1 MPDRIKIL
9 DRSVSE
15 KIAAGEVVE
24 KPASVVKELI
34 ENSLDASSS
43 RIDVELRDGGRNRIK
58 ITDNGIGMSQTD
70 AVLAFERHGTSKIR
84 EFEDLSRVVSMGF
97 RGEALASI
105 GAVSRVELVTKEQ
118 DEILGRKIVFEGGLL
133 VDNEETGC
141 PPGTTVL
148 VENIFFN
155 VPARRKFLAS
165 SKTEQNAIN
174 NVITRMAIAHCDVFF
189 SLSADRKEI
198 CSYQPVPD
206 LLSRV
211 TQIYSNLHDRLIPVK
226 GACEEAILTGL
237 ISHPSYTMPNRSR
250 IFLFINK
257 RFVKPGL
264 MYKAIQD
271 SYKKLIP
278 HGRFPA
284 VFLFLDI
291 DPHLIDVNI
300 HPAKE
305 DVKFAKEG
313 VIFSLITKTISNAL
327 APEGISYDIL
337 PGGNNRQSTSI
348 SFHSISAFSDKHI
361 SPRQIELPDFHRGK
375 DTFHEGDA
383 HTSAGDREEFIIENL
398 TDTYSDVSQ
407 SQGRT
412 EERIIEN
419 FTDTYSDVSQLQGR
433 TEERIIENITTDHS
447 DLSRFSEPLEEHNR
461 ENPTTIPIDRDVAE
475 KSYEAIRKDTSFNV
489 IGNFKNI
496 YIIVLTENELLLI
509 DQHVAH
515 ERINFELLKRNMS
528 GTCPSQS
535 LLLPLTLDFSL
546 QEAEWLRE
554 NISFLSSLGFDLE
567 DFGENTF
574 LVRGIPSG
582 LDRVSD
588 EEFLK
593 DLVAE
598 FAFSEKKISSEV
610 LFNNIMASIA
620 CKASVKAGDKLSV
633 EDMTGLVQRL
643 FKTENPAYCPH
654 GRPVILSFS
663 ERDLGKLFKRYA

>member
-9 DRSVSE
+9 DKNVSE

-58 ITDNGIGMSQTD
+58 ITDNGIGMSASD
-70 AVLAFERHGTSKIR
+70 AGLAFERHSTSKIR
-84 EFEDLSRVVSMGF
+84 EFEDLSRIVSMGF

-105 GAVSRVELVTKEQ
+105 GAVSRVELVTREH
-118 DEILGRKIVFEGGLL
+118 DEILGRKIIFEGGLL
-133 VDNEETGC
+133 VDKEETGC
-141 PPGTTVL
+141 PAGTTIL

-155 VPARRKFLAS
+155 VPARRKFMS
-165 SKTEQNAIN
+165 SSRSEQNAIN
-174 NVITRMAIAHCDVFF
+174 NVIIRTAIAHHEVFF

-211 TQIYSNLHDRLIPVK
+211 TQIYSNIQDRLIPVK

-250 IFLFINK
+250 IFIFINK
-257 RFVKPGL
+257 RFVRPGL

-271 SYKKLIP
+271 SYRRLISP
-278 HGRFPA
+278 GRFPA

-305 DVKFAKEG
+305 DVKFLKEG
-313 VIFSLITKTISNAL
+313 LIFSLITKTISNAL
-327 APEGISYDIL
+327 APGSVSYDIL
-337 PGGNNRQSTSI
+337 PGENRQSTSI
-348 SFHSISAFSDKHI
+348 SFHSISSFTDKNT
-361 SPRQIELPDFHRGK
+361 SPLSCQIELPDFYRENHR
-375 DTFHEGDA
+375 
-383 HTSAGDREEFIIENL
+383 
-398 TDTYSDVSQ
+398 
-407 SQGRT
+407 
-412 EERIIEN
+412 
-419 FTDTYSDVSQLQGR
+419 
-433 TEERIIENITTDHS
+433 
-447 DLSRFSEPLEEHNR
+447 LEETDSNTSPVPCQIEPPDFYR
-461 ENPTTIPIDRDVAE
+461 ENHRLKEEETFTNSHDRMVTTKHENVFSHYASRITHHDSHIKSSCEENMTE
-475 KSYEAIRKDTSFNV
+475 KSYEKQFSQAGTQVNV
-489 IGNFKNI
+489 IGNFKDI
-496 YIIVLTENELLLI
+496 YIIVLTENEILLI

-515 ERINFELLKRNMS
+515 ERINFELLKGNIS
-528 GTCPSQS
+528 GNSPSQS
-535 LLLPLTLDFSL
+535 LLLPFTLEFSSP
-546 QEAEWLRE
+546 EAEWLRE
-554 NISFLSSLGFDLE
+554 NMSFLSSLGFELE

-574 LVRGIPSG
+574 LLRGFPSG
-582 LDRVSD
+582 LDRIGH

-593 DLVAE
+593 DLVSE
-598 FAFSEKKISSEV
+598 FAFSEKKISPEL

-620 CKASVKAGDKLSV
+620 CKASVKAGDRLSR
-633 EDMTGLVQRL
+633 EEMTGLVQRL
-643 FKTENPAYCPH
+643 FKTENPLYCPH
-654 GRPVILSFS
+654 GRPVIISFS

>member
-9 DRSVSE
+9 DRHVSE

-43 RIDVELRDGGRNRIK
+43 RINVELRDGGRNRIK
-58 ITDNGIGMSQTD
+58 ITDNGIGMSHAD

-84 EFEDLSRVVSMGF
+84 EFDDLSRVVSMGF

-105 GAVSRVELVTKEQ
+105 GAVSRVELVTKEH

-174 NVITRMAIAHCDVFF
+174 NVITRMAIAHSDVYF

-198 CSYQPVPD
+198 CSYQPVPE

-237 ISHPSYTMPNRSR
+237 ISHPSFTMPNRSR

-291 DPHLIDVNI
+291 DPNLIDVNI

-337 PGGNNRQSTSI
+337 PGGNNRKSTSI
-348 SFHSISAFSDKHI
+348 SFHSISAFGDKHI
-361 SPRQIELPDFHRGK
+361 SPRQIELPDFHRVK
-375 DTFHEGDA
+375 DTFHEGDV
-383 HTSAGDREEFIIENL
+383 HTSTGYREERIIENL

-419 FTDTYSDVSQLQGR
+419 FTNTYSDVSQLQGR

-447 DLSRFSEPLEEHNR
+447 DLSQFSEPAEEHNR
-461 ENPTTIPIDRDVAE
+461 ENLTTIPTDRDMVE

-582 LDRVSD
+582 LARVSD

-620 CKASVKAGDKLSV
+620 CKASVRAGDKLSE

-643 FKTENPAYCPH
+643 FKTENPSYCPH

>member
-58 ITDNGIGMSQTD
+58 ITDNGTGMSQTD

-84 EFEDLSRVVSMGF
+84 EFEDLARVVSMGF

-105 GAVSRVELVTKEQ
+105 GAVSRVELITKER

-174 NVITRMAIAHCDVFF
+174 NVITRMAIARPDVYF

-237 ISHPSYTMPNRSR
+237 ISHPSCTMPNRSR

-291 DPHLIDVNI
+291 APHLIDVNI

-305 DVKFAKEG
+305 DVKFSKEG

-348 SFHSISAFSDKHI
+348 SFHSISAFNDKHI

-375 DTFHEGDA
+375 DPFHEGDV
-383 HTSAGDREEFIIENL
+383 HTSTGHREERIIENL
-398 TDTYSDVSQ
+398 TNTYSDVSQ

-419 FTDTYSDVSQLQGR
+419 
-433 TEERIIENITTDHS
+433 ITTAYC
-447 DLSRFSEPLEEHNR
+447 DLSQFSEPVEEHNR
-461 ENPTTIPIDRDVAE
+461 ENHATIPTDRDMAE

-528 GTCPSQS
+528 GICPSQS

-620 CKASVKAGDKLSV
+620 CKASVKAGDKLSG

-643 FKTENPAYCPH
+643 FKTENPSYCPH

>member
-9 DRSVSE
+9 DRHVSE

-58 ITDNGIGMSQTD
+58 ITDNGTGMSHAD
-70 AVLAFERHGTSKIR
+70 AVLAFERHATSKIR
-84 EFEDLSRVVSMGF
+84 EFDDLSRVVSMGF

-105 GAVSRVELVTKEQ
+105 GAVSRVELVTKEA
-118 DEILGRKIVFEGGLL
+118 DEILGRKIVFEGGILL
-133 VDNEETGC
+133 DNEETGC
-141 PPGTTVL
+141 PAGTTVL

-174 NVITRMAIAHCDVFF
+174 NVITRMAIAHPDVFF

-198 CSYQPVPD
+198 FSYQPVPD

-237 ISHPSYTMPNRSR
+237 ISHPSCTMPNRSR

-284 VFLFLDI
+284 VFIFLDI
-291 DPHLIDVNI
+291 DPYLIDVNI

-313 VIFSLITKTISNAL
+313 VIFSLLTKTISNAL
-327 APEGISYDIL
+327 APAAISYRDIL
-337 PGGNNRQSTSI
+337 PGNDRPGTSI
-348 SFHSISAFSDKHI
+348 SFHSISAFTDKNI
-361 SPRQIELPDFHRGK
+361 SSCQIELPDFHRGK
-375 DTFHEGDA
+375 DTFHEVDVHKSTG
-383 HTSAGDREEFIIENL
+383 HREEFIIENI
-398 TDTYSDVSQ
+398 TNTYSDVSQ
-407 SQGRT
+407 S
-412 EERIIEN
+412 
-419 FTDTYSDVSQLQGR
+419 QGR

-447 DLSRFSEPLEEHNR
+447 DLSQFSESVKEHNR
-461 ENPTTIPIDRDVAE
+461 KNPTTIPTDRDVAE
-475 KSYEAIRKDTSFNV
+475 KSYEAIRKDTSFTV
-489 IGNFKNI
+489 IGNFKDI
-496 YIIVLTENELLLI
+496 YIIILTENELLL
-509 DQHVAH
+509 
-515 ERINFELLKRNMS
+515 
-528 GTCPSQS
+528 
-535 LLLPLTLDFSL
+535 
-546 QEAEWLRE
+546 
-554 NISFLSSLGFDLE
+554 
-567 DFGENTF
+567 
-574 LVRGIPSG
+574 
-582 LDRVSD
+582 
-588 EEFLK
+588 
-593 DLVAE
+593 
-598 FAFSEKKISSEV
+598 
-610 LFNNIMASIA
+610 
-620 CKASVKAGDKLSV
+620 
-633 EDMTGLVQRL
+633 
-643 FKTENPAYCPH
+643 
-654 GRPVILSFS
+654 
-663 ERDLGKLFKRYA
+663 

>member
-9 DRSVSE
+9 DRHVSE

-58 ITDNGIGMSQTD
+58 ITDNGIGMSHAD
-70 AVLAFERHGTSKIR
+70 AVIAFERHATSKIR
-84 EFEDLSRVVSMGF
+84 EFDDLSRVVSMGF

-105 GAVSRVELVTKEQ
+105 GAVSRVELVTKEA

-174 NVITRMAIAHCDVFF
+174 NVITRMAIAHRDVYF

-237 ISHPSYTMPNRSR
+237 ISHPSCTMPNRSR

-271 SYKKLIP
+271 SYKKLIS

-291 DPHLIDVNI
+291 APHLIDVNI

-305 DVKFAKEG
+305 DVKFSKEG

-327 APEGISYDIL
+327 APAAISYRDIL
-337 PGGNNRQSTSI
+337 PDNDRPGTSI
-348 SFHSISAFSDKHI
+348 SFHSISAFTDKNI
-361 SPRQIELPDFHRGK
+361 SSCQIELPDFSGHK
-375 DTFHEGDA
+375 LTA
-383 HTSAGDREEFIIENL
+383 IE
-398 TDTYSDVSQ
+398 SQ
-407 SQGRT
+407 S
-412 EERIIEN
+412 
-419 FTDTYSDVSQLQGR
+419 DPVASDEVSVKNHILN
-433 TEERIIENITTDHS
+433 EINE
-447 DLSRFSEPLEEHNR
+447 
-461 ENPTTIPIDRDVAE
+461 TIPSGSIAPHDCFARSHILNEIDGSTMSCQTEKPDFSREKEEETSDIKASDERRV
-475 KSYEAIRKDTSFNV
+475 KSYEEEFFRGADINV

-496 YIIVLTENELLLI
+496 YIIVLTENEILFI

-515 ERINFELLKRNMS
+515 ERINFELLKRNMT
-528 GTCPSQS
+528 GTCPSQT
-535 LLLPLTLDFSL
+535 LLLPFTLDFSSP
-546 QEAEWLRE
+546 ESEWLSD
-554 NISFLSSLGFDLE
+554 NLSFLSSLGFDLE
-567 DFGENTF
+567 YFGENTF

-593 DLVAE
+593 DLVSE
-598 FAFSEKKISSEV
+598 FAFSEKKISGEI

-620 CKASVKAGDKLSV
+620 CKASVRAGDKLSR
-633 EDMTGLVQRL
+633 EDMAGLVQRL
-643 FKTENPAYCPH
+643 FKTENPLYCPH

>member
-155 VPARRKFLAS
+155 VPARRKFLAP

-174 NVITRMAIAHCDVFF
+174 NVITRMAISHCDVYF

-643 FKTENPAYCPH
+643 FKTENPSYCPH